1 MKRKPVRFEFTTC
14 VGAKVPSVSEDQM
27 REIDRIAIEE
37 TGPNLFQMMENAGR
51 NLALLSIDMLGSA
64 WKDARILVL
73 AGSGGNGGGGICAAR
88 HLANRSA
95 NVAVMIAEPE
105 RMNSVTAWQYHIY
118 SVIPGYTV
126 SCETISDEKPDLV
139 VDALIGYSLHGAP
152 RGNIKELINWTNSKS
167 IPVLALDI
175 PSGIDSSTGS
185 APGVYVTATQTMTLA
200 LPKIGLKNPVAGEI
214 ILADIG
220 IPVETFVRAGIR
232 YESPFEESFRISL
245 QRQTRNQ

>member
-1 MKRKPVRFEFTTC
+1 MTFEFTTSAD
-14 VGAKVPSVSEDQM
+14 AKVPSVSEDQM

-51 NLALLSIDMLGSA
+51 NLALQSIDILGSA

-88 HLANRSA
+88 HLANRAA
-95 NVAVMIAEPE
+95 NVGLMIAEPD

-118 SVIPGYTV
+118 SVIPGDTASFV
-126 SCETISDEKPDLV
+126 TLSDKRPDLV
-139 VDALIGYSLHGAP
+139 VDTLIGYSLHGVP

-167 IPVLALDI
+167 VPVLALDI
-175 PSGIDSSTGS
+175 PSGVDSSTGS

-200 LPKIGLKNPVAGEI
+200 LPKIGLKNPAAGEI

-220 IPVETFVRAGIR
+220 IPAETFIRAGIR
-232 YESPFEESFRISL
+232 YESPFEKSFRISL
-245 QRQTRNQ
+245 QRQTVNQ